1 MVWAPHKSALLLVLP
16 LGPRL
21 TALSRPTHS
30 ISWEGVAGSQPPKAP
45 LPASLTS
52 CGLDQPAELN
62 CPPDFLL
69 PASRSC
75 NPSFPFLT
83 SCSWARIPESP
94 KAPGNARSGHTHS
107 QHQLLEVPRQLSSD
121 AGFDW
126 FPSGL
131 QILIKH

>member
-1 MVWAPHKSALLLVLP
+1 MWYGPHTSLLSCWFFLWARAHSSILPRLLYLTGGSDRKSAPQGSTPCLP
-16 LGPRL
+16 DFMWPW
-21 TALSRPTHS
+21 PTRRTHC
-30 ISWEGVAGSQPPKAP
+30 
-45 LPASLTS
+45 AS
-52 CGLDQPAELN
+52 
-62 CPPDFLL
+62 DFLL

-75 NPSFPFLT
+75 NPSFPFLG

-126 FPSGL
+126 LPSGL